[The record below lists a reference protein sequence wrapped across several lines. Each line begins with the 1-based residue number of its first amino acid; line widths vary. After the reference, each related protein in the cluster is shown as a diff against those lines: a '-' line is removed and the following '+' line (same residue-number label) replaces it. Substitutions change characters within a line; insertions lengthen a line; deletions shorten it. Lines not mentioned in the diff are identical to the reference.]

1 MFGILKKLFRRGT
14 TIRLEMPTETLRLI
28 QRAAAVQGCSVN
40 EFIVQAAMTR
50 AREILAE
57 RNMASVETRGD

>member
-1 MFGILKKLFRRGT
+1 
-14 TIRLEMPTETLRLI
+14 MPTETLRLI

-50 AREILAE
+50 SREILAE
-57 RNMASVETRGD
+57 RNVASAEGLLTRDRTPMRDTEL